1 MRQVRIVTDSTSD
14 VPPELAEKWQVEVV
28 PCYIHFGTESY
39 LDRLEL
45 PRSEFYRRLETEPN
59 LPTTS
64 APPSGLFAETY
75 QKLVDGASGIISLHP
90 PDQLSALRQSA
101 LNGWD
106 LLQSKLPFRAIDSG
120 QISMGMGWLVI
131 RAAQAAAKGCDIDEI
146 ITMIDRLRSCVQVYA
161 ALDTIKYLQR
171 SGRVGWTRGTIGRLL
186 RIRPMLKVFE
196 GQVLSL
202 GYSRTHSKTMEV
214 LVDHV
219 RSLGQLDN
227 MAVLHS
233 NAPALAERFKELI
246 APLDLPEPLLSINIT
261 PILGT
266 HVGPNGLG
274 FAAVQSG

>member
-1 MRQVRIVTDSTSD
+1 MKQVRVVTDSTSD
-14 VPPELAEKWQVEVV
+14 VPPDLAEKWQVEVV

-45 PRSEFYRRLETEPN
+45 PRSEFYRRLETEPD

-75 QKLVDGASGIISLHP
+75 LKLLNGASGIISLHP

-106 LLQSKLPFRAIDSG
+106 LLQSKLPFRAVDSG
-120 QISMGMGWLVI
+120 QITMGLGWLVI
-131 RAAQAAAKGCDIDEI
+131 RAAQAAAKGYDIDQI
-146 ITMIDRLRSCVQVYA
+146 AQMIDRLRSRVQVYA

-171 SGRVGWTRGTIGRLL
+171 SGRVGWARGTIGRLL
-186 RIRPMLKVFE
+186 RIRPMLRVFE

-202 GYSRTHSKTMEV
+202 GYSRTHSKTMEA
-214 LVDHV
+214 LVNHLG
-219 RSLGQLDN
+219 SLGQLEN
-227 MAVLHS
+227 LAILHS
-233 NAPALAERFKELI
+233 NAPALAERFRELI
-246 APLDLPEPLLSINIT
+246 ASFELPEPVLSINIT

-274 FAAVQSG
+274 FASVQSG